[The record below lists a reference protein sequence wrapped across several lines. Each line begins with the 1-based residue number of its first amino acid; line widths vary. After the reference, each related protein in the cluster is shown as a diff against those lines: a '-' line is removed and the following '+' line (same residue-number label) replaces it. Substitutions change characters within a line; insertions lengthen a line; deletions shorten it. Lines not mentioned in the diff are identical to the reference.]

1 MTKVTFYKKS
11 GIYYGFTETG
21 HAGLGEMGGVDELC
35 AALSAMTMLVVNTIE
50 VSFGGDIDYRYDPDT
65 ADVQVIARSALPD
78 YDSDERKRYAVSG
91 VIQGYCLQLADMLE
105 DYYDYLDVIET
116 EEEPELIG

>member
-35 AALSAMTMLVVNTIE
+35 AVGYHEYLHKFIQSA
-50 VSFGGDIDYRYDPDT
+50 
-65 ADVQVIARSALPD
+65 
-78 YDSDERKRYAVSG
+78 
-91 VIQGYCLQLADMLE
+91 
-105 DYYDYLDVIET
+105 
-116 EEEPELIG
+116 